1 MLSLSKVMA
10 PVCVC
15 STESNGE
22 RDEAGTSRMIPAL
35 SSVSIVT
42 EEPATLG
49 RTAVGAAVR
58 PSWWVSR
65 ICGTS
70 VWMID
75 NTGEA
80 EL

>member
-22 RDEAGTSRMIPAL
+22 KDEAGTSRTIPDL

-42 EEPATLG
+42 AEPATLG
-49 RTAVGAAVR
+49 RTAVGACREDILV
-58 PSWWVSR
+58 
-65 ICGTS
+65 
-70 VWMID
+70 D
-75 NTGEA
+75 E
-80 EL
+80 